1 MVKSKD
7 FEIQFSALKLGSHQ
21 FSFDIEDAFFTLF
34 ENSEIEKA
42 LIRIELTLV
51 KKATLLQ
58 LDFAITGHVSLP
70 CDRCAEHYLQNIKQH
85 FDLIVKFSDVVE
97 NIESDEIIILSTNEH
112 TLSLARYIYEFVHL
126 SLPYKRAHQFEEDCN
141 PEMIKQLMTLGLT
154 EEDADKEEK
163 YIDPRWENLKQLK
176 TK

>member
-51 KKATLLQ
+51 KKATLLIG
-58 LDFAITGHVSLP
+58 FRYYWT
-70 CDRCAEHYLQNIKQH
+70 R
-85 FDLIVKFSDVVE
+85 
-97 NIESDEIIILSTNEH
+97 ESTV
-112 TLSLARYIYEFVHL
+112 R
-126 SLPYKRAHQFEEDCN
+126 QMC
-141 PEMIKQLMTLGLT
+141 
-154 EEDADKEEK
+154 
-163 YIDPRWENLKQLK
+163 
-176 TK
+176 